1 MRKFMTA
8 AAGALAAASLTV
20 AASATAAGAQG
31 TMSSHYGNLRDH
43 CIGSKI
49 ESHPIANKRGKV
61 IGHTELWYS
70 PAAGGQNCVM
80 TYNRG
85 GSPYTRANIWRLK
98 TKGGLA
104 TAASGDEGFFQYY
117 AGGSYVN
124 NANGHCVTWGGS
136 VGNFSWYSSAAG
148 VHCG

>member
-1 MRKFMTA
+1 
-8 AAGALAAASLTV
+8 
-20 AASATAAGAQG
+20 
-31 TMSSHYGNLRDH
+31 
-43 CIGSKI
+43 
-49 ESHPIANKRGKV
+49 
-61 IGHTELWYS
+61 
-70 PAAGGQNCVM
+70 M

-85 GSPYTRANIWRLK
+85 GSPYTRANIWRLR